1 MKLRKAIVGMSIV
14 ALWLSGCSYH
24 PLGIGDDEWLAMSQA
39 DQLRAY
45 EKQAEVD
52 KVRAEAQAKER
63 QAQAEAEARKYEA
76 MAAMR
81 RNAQYG
87 DIVQCVLEPV
97 DVLYSADWVAL
108 KPQVFDLVRGEEREL
123 RLQEQRKHYGTKTRV
138 SFAESGLEVAL
149 CRDDYYANRGDG
161 CFRLLGTSRDFQR
174 GLRQDF
180 KIDSFMK
187 GTLRCDLKPI
197 GRRYY

>member
-1 MKLRKAIVGMSIV
+1 MKLATKTLCLVLGAWILT
-14 ALWLSGCSYH
+14 ACSLH
-24 PLGIGDDEWLAMSQA
+24 PLGIDDDEWASMSQT

-45 EKQAEVD
+45 EKQAELD
-52 KVRAEAQAKER
+52 KVRAEAQARER

-87 DIVQCVLEPV
+87 DIVQCVLDPL
-97 DVLYSADWVAL
+97 DVRFGGDWKVS
-108 KPQVFDLVRGEEREL
+108 KPQVFDLVRGEERDL
-123 RLQEQRKHYGTKTRV
+123 RLQDQKERYSTTALV

-149 CRDDYYANRGDG
+149 CRDGYYANRRDG
-161 CFRLLGTSRDFQR
+161 CTRLLGTSRDFHR
-174 GLRQDF
+174 GVRQTF
-180 KIDSFMK
+180 SIDRFMQ

-197 GRRYY
+197 GRQRY

>member
-1 MKLRKAIVGMSIV
+1 MKLATKTLCWVLGAWI
-14 ALWLSGCSYH
+14 LTGCSLH
-24 PLGIGDDEWLAMSQA
+24 PLGIDDDEWARMSQT

-45 EKQAEVD
+45 EKQAELD
-52 KVRAEAQAKER
+52 KVRAEAQARER

-76 MAAMR
+76 MAEMR

-87 DIVQCVLEPV
+87 DIVQCVLDPV
-97 DVLYSADWVAL
+97 DVLYSSDWVAL
-108 KPQVFDLVRGEEREL
+108 KPQVFDLVRGEERAL
-123 RLQEQRKHYGTKTRV
+123 SLQEQIKHYGTKTRV
-138 SFAESGLEVAL
+138 SFAESGLEVRL
-149 CRDDYYANRGDG
+149 CRDDYYANRRDG

-174 GLRQDF
+174 GLRKDF
-180 KIDSFMK
+180 MIDGFMK